1 MIENSIAEVFKRLRS
16 ESSDKWFGT
25 GEFRP
30 KLQCMLGMLNGRPT
44 MLVVCPGAAPE
55 LKPSAAVSIMAEA
68 RPGGRFYLF
77 FSVTEREYEEPFIK
91 FCSDLLAVMESAPD
105 ADTALSRLTSR
116 YETWRSFWKNP
127 RNALTDEKARGL
139 AGELIHFL
147 CLLKEGVSPELVA
160 KSWTGPGGAD
170 QDFVF
175 PDGWAEVKTIR
186 QSASEVKIS
195 SLEQLVNPDDGTVR
209 TEDEVDGRL
218 VVIRLHDKP
227 AGADVMTLRSL
238 YDEILGFMEEEPHA
252 RLLFT
257 NNVELVGA
265 DMLNG
270 DLENKMRLKLLER
283 SLYAVNKPG
292 FPRIIRNDAL
302 PPAITNVRYSLS
314 LSALAPWKITEESD
328 GKQV

>member
-1 MIENSIAEVFKRLRS
+1 MIENSIAETFRRMRS
-16 ESSDKWFGT
+16 QNSDKWFGT
-25 GEFRP
+25 GEFSP

-55 LKPSAAVSIMAEA
+55 LKSSAAVTITTEA
-68 RPGGRFYLF
+68 RQDGRFYLF
-77 FSVTEREYEEPFIK
+77 FTVTEREYEELFIN
-91 FCSDLLAVMESAPD
+91 FCSDLLAVMESASD
-105 ADTALSRLTSR
+105 QEAALSRLASR

-127 RNALTDEKARGL
+127 RHALTEEKARGL

-147 CLLKEGVSPELVA
+147 SLLKEGISPELVA
-160 KSWTGPGGAD
+160 RSWTGPGGAD

-195 SLEQLVNPDDGTVR
+195 SLEQLVNPDDGTFR
-209 TEDEVDGRL
+209 AEDEVDGRL
-218 VVIRLHDKP
+218 VVIRLHDNP
-227 AGADVMTLRSL
+227 AGDDVMTLRGL
-238 YDEILGFMEEEPHA
+238 YEEILEFMADEPHA

-265 DMLNG
+265 DMLHG
-270 DLENKMRLKLLER
+270 ELENKMRLKLLER

-302 PPAITNVRYSLS
+302 PPAVTSVRYSLS
-314 LSALAPWKITEESD
+314 LPALEPWKIKEKFD